1 MTLKTAIES
10 FEQAI
15 QVAESQNE
23 SALEFIAH
31 GLLDLTKSLRT
42 ELNDIKNKISAVEIK
57 VRSLH

>member
-10 FEQAI
+10 FEQAV
-15 QVAESQNE
+15 QVAESQND

-31 GLLDLTKSLRT
+31 GLLDLTKALRT
-42 ELNDIKNKISAVEIK
+42 ELNDIKRKVESVENK

>member
-1 MTLKTAIES
+1 MTLKTAIDS

-15 QVAESQNE
+15 QVAESENN

-42 ELNDIKNKISAVEIK
+42 ELNDIKHKIDGVESK
-57 VRSLH
+57 VRPLR